1 MFCFGCY
8 CYILIHKV
16 NLGFDS
22 KSNKIIFLGYS
33 PTSKACRVY
42 DMRTQT
48 MEESLHVKF
57 DEFEEVE
64 KDIKDE

>member
-1 MFCFGCY
+1 
-8 CYILIHKV
+8 
-16 NLGFDS
+16 LGFDS